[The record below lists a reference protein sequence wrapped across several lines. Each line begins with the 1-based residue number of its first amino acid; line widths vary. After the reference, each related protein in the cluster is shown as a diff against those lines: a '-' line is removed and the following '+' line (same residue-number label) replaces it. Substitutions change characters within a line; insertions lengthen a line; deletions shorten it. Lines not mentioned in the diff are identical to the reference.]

1 MEDARY
7 TDKDEANAKEAAE
20 VLNKYAGAMTKFMQ
34 PHGIATAFLS
44 VAVAYAVKHLPAP
57 EAAQWL
63 RGIADEVEERHG
75 DCLQDNWPIH

>member
-1 MEDARY
+1 MEDPRY
-7 TDKDEANAKEAAE
+7 GDADEMNAKEAADK
-20 VLNKYAGAMTKFMQ
+20 LAGYAASMTQFMQ